1 MEYGDGALHRMYW
14 LFDKV
19 MFSMKRLTWAI
30 VLILSAPL
38 FAFEISRP
46 GTIGPAPDFRYAVKL
61 ATDGEGFLA
70 IWSDSRGNRFVG
82 PQLTTSVVRG
92 ALLDREGRPTADHD
106 FGIATGSGVLDV
118 ASNGDGYVVAHSRS
132 GTRFLH
138 VSVQGEVREKD
149 SPPLPG
155 WIESLTAVRGNYYAL
170 IFDGE
175 AVSLAILDGAG
186 KVLRSGIPVD
196 GGGYNSAKLFGTSDG
211 RLLMVWSPSGSDG
224 VRAAFLSTEALR
236 DGRIEPVAP
245 PVVLHESRGPAA
257 VFEVPDGYLLTWP
270 YDALKTAA
278 LDRNGA
284 IRYNVTEAYF
294 LRELLYVRSAV
305 VVPVT
310 GGVVAVDSRAE
321 IREGSY
327 PYHHDTYGVGLIAL
341 DGEGR
346 STGTFSIFDWE
357 SGSLAAV
364 PRPGGGGVIAYI
376 PDDTRQL
383 AIRNISPSGAIGDAV
398 TVSRSLPAQDQG
410 TVARCGDTYF
420 VAWAESSE
428 TGTRV
433 RYRRF
438 DLAGQPIDPP
448 NLGFADQQGYAG
460 APTFV
465 CGATSAMLF
474 WDLGA
479 AMFRGGREAAPP
491 VRIAPVSSPFSAVF
505 DGTDYVIVSG
515 GTKLIR
521 RNERGDLVNELR
533 SDVDVQALGYNG
545 RELLL
550 AGRDRQN
557 QFVARR
563 LDAAFRQ
570 VGPDVVL
577 VDGQESWGLAVAASQ
592 RMWMLA
598 WVGPGAFPRTMRL
611 DSGGQPLDP
620 AGGVVTGPRANWV
633 KLSWSGEAFE
643 MLTRDAL
650 VTRSPAGATRT
661 HRFLGPDVQLT
672 AIEPAGNRRL
682 LLYTVNDPVHE
693 TRRLFGDFFDAAA
706 WARPVARRRRLR
718 D

>member
-1 MEYGDGALHRMYW
+1 MR
-14 LFDKV
+14 
-19 MFSMKRLTWAI
+19 RLTWAI
-30 VLILSAPL
+30 VLLLSAPL
-38 FAFEISRP
+38 LAFEISRP
-46 GTIGPAPDFRYAVKL
+46 GAIGPTSDFRYAVKL

-70 IWSDSRGNRFVG
+70 IWSDSRGNRYVA
-82 PQLTTSVVRG
+82 PQQLTSVVRG

-106 FGIATGSGVLDV
+106 LGIAAGSGSLDV
-118 ASNGDGYVVAHSRS
+118 ASNGDGYLVAHSRWTTLAV
-132 GTRFLH
+132 TRFLH
-138 VSVQGEVREKD
+138 VSVQGVVRESD

-170 IFDGE
+170 IVDGE
-175 AVSLAILDGAG
+175 AHSLAILDGAG
-186 KVLRSGIPVD
+186 KVLRGAIPVEAARS
-196 GGGYNSAKLFGTSDG
+196 NRAKLFGTSDG
-211 RLLMVWSPSGSDG
+211 RLLMVWSPAGSGVS
-224 VRAAFLSTEALR
+224 AAFLSPEALR

-245 PVVLHESRGPAA
+245 PVVLHGSRGPAA

-270 YDALKTAA
+270 DDALKTAA
-278 LDRNGA
+278 LDRTGA
-284 IRYNVTEAYF
+284 IRYDVTEAYF
-294 LRELLYVRSAV
+294 LRDLLYLRSAV

-327 PYHHDTYGVGLIAL
+327 PDHHDTYGVGVIAL

-357 SGSLAAV
+357 SGYLAAA

-383 AIRNISPSGAIGDAV
+383 TVRNISPSGAIGDAAS
-398 TVSRSLPAQDQG
+398 VSRSLPGQDHG

-420 VAWAESSE
+420 VVWTELSE
-428 TGTRV
+428 MSGRV

-438 DLAGQPIDPP
+438 DLAGQPNDPP
-448 NLGFADQQGYAG
+448 NLGFADQQSPAG
-460 APTFV
+460 APTLV
-465 CGATSAMLF
+465 CGATSAMLLWNF
-474 WDLGA
+474 GA
-479 AMFRGGREAAPP
+479 AIFRDGRELAPP
-491 VRIAPVSSPFSAVF
+491 VQIAPVTPPFSAVF
-505 DGTDYVIVSG
+505 DGTGYVIVNG
-515 GTKLIR
+515 GTKLER

-533 SDVDVQALGYNG
+533 SDVDVQALGFNG

-563 LDAAFRQ
+563 LDATFLQ
-570 VGPDVVL
+570 VGPDVFL
-577 VDGQESWGLAVAASQ
+577 VDGQEAWSLAVAASE

-620 AGGVVTGPRANWV
+620 AGGVVTGPRASWL
-633 KLSWSGEAFE
+633 KLSWSGETFE

-661 HRFLGPDVQLT
+661 HRFLGPDAQLT
-672 AIEPAGNRRL
+672 AIEPIGDRRL
-682 LLYTVNDPVHE
+682 LLYTLNDPVHE
-693 TRRLFGDFFDAAA
+693 TRRLFGAFFDAAA
-706 WARPVARRRRLR
+706 WARPAARRRHLR